1 MAEQGSGDRTQPST
15 EARLRRAREDG
26 QVPVSQEL
34 STAVGLGGLTL
45 VMALV
50 LPGVTAGLTRTLAS
64 MLTQLDRPAPVALG
78 ASATAIVTTI
88 ALPLLLIAGAGATAV
103 MLQTQFLLSARGI
116 TPDLGRL
123 NPKRGLSRI
132 FGLDGVAETAKSLVK
147 AGVLLWAVRHAI
159 AGLTPAA
166 LGAAGWSAPHLAQ
179 RAGQEL
185 VRLLLTISLCQGVIA
200 LADLLWV
207 RWRFHD
213 RLRMTPQEV
222 KDEYREAEGDPKL
235 KARVRQIRTAR
246 ARRRM
251 LAVVPKATVVITNPT
266 HYAVALQYE
275 RGTQGAPRVVAKGM
289 DDVAARIRS
298 VARQHGVAI
307 VPNPLLARALYAV
320 PLDGEIPA
328 EHFKAVAAIVAYVWR
343 LRGQA
348 RPA

>member
-1 MAEQGSGDRTQPST
+1 MAEQGGDDRTQPPT

-45 VMALV
+45 VLALV
-50 LPGVTAGLTRTLAS
+50 LPSVTAGLTRTLAS
-64 MLTQLDRPAPVALG
+64 MLTQLDRPAPVAL
-78 ASATAIVTTI
+78 AI
-88 ALPLLLIAGAGATAV
+88 APPLLLIAGTGAAAV

-123 NPKRGLSRI
+123 DPKRGLSRI

-147 AGVLLWAVRHAI
+147 AGVLLWAVWHAI

-179 RAGQEL
+179 RVGQEL

-275 RGTQGAPRVVAKGM
+275 RGTQDAPRVVAKGM

-320 PLDGEIPA
+320 PVDAEIPA